1 MSEQQRIIAVL
12 RGSPR
17 RDSLTKKL
25 ARAIEL
31 AVGDRLSFKDIEIHD
46 LPLYNPDLEKDA
58 DHPEWTAFRQAV
70 KACDGLL
77 FVSPEWNRS
86 VPGGLKNAIDIGSR
100 PYGQGVFQKKPTAV
114 VTQSSGGTGGFGSNH
129 HLRQSLVH
137 LDSIVLGQP
146 EMYVGN
152 LSTEKFGEDG
162 RISDEGLAKLI
173 DGFADTFV
181 AWVDKQVG

>member
-1 MSEQQRIIAVL
+1 MPKTIAVL

-17 RDSLTKKL
+17 ADSLTQKL
-25 ARAIEL
+25 ARGIEL
-31 AVGDRLSFKDIEIHD
+31 AVGDRLTFNDIAIHD

-58 DHPEWTAFRQAV
+58 AHPDWDAFRAAV

-114 VTQSSGGTGGFGSNH
+114 VTQSSGGTGGLGRGGVGAFGFCAAFKAFAFFAAA
-129 HLRQSLVH
+129 LA
-137 LDSIVLGQP
+137 LGGTTIP
-146 EMYVGN
+146 
-152 LSTEKFGEDG
+152 
-162 RISDEGLAKLI
+162 R
-173 DGFADTFV
+173 
-181 AWVDKQVG
+181 

>member
-1 MSEQQRIIAVL
+1 MPKTIAVL

-17 RDSLTKKL
+17 ADSLTKKL
-25 ARAIEL
+25 ARGIEL
-31 AVGDRLSFKDIEIHD
+31 AVGDRLTFKDIEIHD

-58 DHPEWTAFRQAV
+58 AHPAWDAFRAAV
-70 KACDGLL
+70 KGCDGLL

-100 PYGQGVFQKKPTAV
+100 PYGQGVFQKKPAAV
-114 VTQSSGGTGGFGSNH
+114 VTQSTGGTGGFGCNH
-129 HLRQSLVH
+129 HLRQSMVH
-137 LDSIVLGQP
+137 LDAIVLGQP

-152 LSTEKFGEDG
+152 LSADKFGEDG
-162 RISDEGLAKLI
+162 RVSDSGLKKLI

-181 AWVDKQVG
+181 AWVDKQG

>member
-1 MSEQQRIIAVL
+1 MPKTIAVL

-17 RDSLTKKL
+17 TNSHSQKL

-31 AVGDRLSFKDIEIHD
+31 AVGERLSFRDVEVHG
-46 LPLYNPDLEKDA
+46 LPLYNPDLEKTS
-58 DHPEWTAFRQAV
+58 DHPAWSAFRRSV
-70 KACDGLL
+70 KECDGLL

-86 VPGGLKNAIDIGSR
+86 VPGGLKNALDIGSR
-100 PYGQGVFQKKPTAV
+100 PYGQGVFQKKPAAV
-114 VTQSSGGTGGFGSNH
+114 VTQSSGGTGGFGCNH

-137 LDSIVLGQP
+137 LDAIVLGQP

-152 LSTEKFGEDG
+152 LSADKFGDDG
-162 RISDEGLAKLI
+162 EVKDEGLAKLI
-173 DGFADTFV
+173 NNFADTFV